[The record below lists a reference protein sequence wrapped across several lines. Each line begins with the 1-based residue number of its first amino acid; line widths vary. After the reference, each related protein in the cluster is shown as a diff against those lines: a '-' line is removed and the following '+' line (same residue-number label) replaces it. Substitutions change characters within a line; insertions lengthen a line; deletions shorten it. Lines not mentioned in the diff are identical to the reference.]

1 MTYHQKAI
9 VYTSDSKGKG
19 KAVYWEDDNGKIT
32 KKTKNINSQS
42 DVENIYKQFGF
53 DDPILDVERFMNFNI
68 SSPFR
73 LLSGL
78 ADNFFGN
85 SFVNQNIE
93 ENQKSILPEDVEIDK
108 HRKRLEELRE
118 KKRIE
123 NQKEAEKEQEK
134 KYLQCNL
141 EELKNIKKELKNG
154 GDIEGVKSIE
164 EDIKKI
170 EEKMKKCA

>member
-9 VYTSDSKGKG
+9 IYTSDSNGKG
-19 KAVYWEDDNGKIT
+19 KAVCFEDDNGKIT
-32 KKTKNINSQS
+32 KKTKNINSQN
-42 DVENIYKQFGF
+42 DIDNVYKQFGF

-85 SFVNQNIE
+85 RLQNE
-93 ENQKSILPEDVEIDK
+93 DVSVDRGDILPDGVDINR
-108 HRKRLEELRE
+108 HRERLAELRE

-123 NQKEAEKEQEK
+123 NEKEAQKEEEK
-134 KYLQCNL
+134 KYLQSQL
-141 EELKNIKKELKNG
+141 EELKKIKKELKKGEDN
-154 GDIEGVKSIE
+154 EGANLIE

-170 EEKMKKCA
+170 EEKIKKIV